1 MNGQT
6 IGKIGV
12 GSWTFPWATGTV
24 LDHRPKQVLDP
35 LGVVQR
41 AKDLGVHVV
50 HFLDNLPL
58 DKCEDDAIGEAGEF
72 AKQHTI
78 EVEIGTRGTDPE
90 HLLRYLRIAGRMGAH
105 LIRTMGGWHGA
116 PASLE
121 EIDHNLRKV
130 LPAFGHAGVRIA
142 LENYEAYRTSDLAA
156 LVGRIDHPALGI
168 CLDLTNSFGALE
180 SADEILRNLVPFT
193 ISVHLK
199 EFAVERLEF
208 LMGFAFRGKPTG
220 QGMLPLPKM
229 FAALAAASRQANVI
243 VEQWPPFHETLAKTM
258 ELELKWARESVEYLA
273 TTGFLTK

>member
-1 MNGQT
+1 M
-6 IGKIGV
+6 
-12 GSWTFPWATGTV
+12 
-24 LDHRPKQVLDP
+24 
-35 LGVVQR
+35 VQR

-58 DKCEDDAIGEAGEF
+58 DKCNDDAVRGAGEF
-72 AKQHTI
+72 AKQHGI

-90 HLLRYLRIAGRMGAH
+90 HLVRYLQIAGRMGAR

-121 EIDHNLRKV
+121 EVEHNLRKV
-130 LPAFGHAGVRIA
+130 LPAFGEAGVRIA

-220 QGMLPLPKM
+220 RGMLPLQKM
-229 FAALAAASRQANVI
+229 FAALSAASRQANVI
-243 VEQWPPFHETLAKTM
+243 VEQWPPFQETLAKTM
-258 ELELKWARESVEYLA
+258 ELELNWARESVEYLA
-273 TTGFLTK
+273 TLGFLTK